1 MSEPERLF
9 LGLKTFQF
17 RIILITFKG
26 FFKLKIGKL
35 PHRAIEVLP
44 TPASPSIIN
53 LNLWSYCLFIVILD
67 SMRWFLSDFFFHD
80 IILFF
85 SFSLEAHHFNSSKNT
100 EYSWYRGVVGG
111 GTKKV
116 HNKCVFKIGDNI
128 FSEQQKL
135 AEALFF
141 NFRSIFLK
149 DYVTTLWFD
158 EK

>member
-1 MSEPERLF
+1 MEDSFIITWSKIIMAKHIFLKFNAAIVFLPNSNIINIWTRKRLV
-9 LGLKTFQF
+9 LVLKTVRF
-17 RIILITFKG
+17 RIILFKFKG
-26 FFKLKIGKL
+26 FFLLKNGKL

-100 EYSWYRGVVGG
+100 EYSWYRGVGG
-111 GTKKV
+111 GG
-116 HNKCVFKIGDNI
+116 H
-128 FSEQQKL
+128 QK
-135 AEALFF
+135 
-141 NFRSIFLK
+141 SS
-149 DYVTTLWFD
+149 
-158 EK
+158 